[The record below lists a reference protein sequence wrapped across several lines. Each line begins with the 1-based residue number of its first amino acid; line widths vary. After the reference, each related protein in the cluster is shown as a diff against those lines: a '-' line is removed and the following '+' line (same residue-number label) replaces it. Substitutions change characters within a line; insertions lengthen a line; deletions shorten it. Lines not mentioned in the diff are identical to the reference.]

1 MKILLLAVLILTLV
15 LGGCAPTIETPVIK
29 EPTTPVPVIPAA
41 TTQVLSESEKETE
54 ARLVDNNWTSPAE
67 VKIGNYYPGA
77 VAEWK
82 IKIHNGNDIYS
93 KFLIAYSIP
102 IKTREG
108 YSMPPEGVADW
119 VIIADSTPMLAPK
132 ETREVLVSLAIP
144 KGIVVEEKQWE
155 FQVLVLELG
164 QGNIQTQTATRWL
177 VTMR

>member
-1 MKILLLAVLILTLV
+1 MKILLLAVVVLTLV
-15 LGGCAPTIETPVIK
+15 LGGCKASTVVEAPKVATVSS
-29 EPTTPVPVIPAA
+29 VA
-41 TTQVLSESEKETE
+41 TTKVLSESEKETE

-119 VIIADSTPMLAPK
+119 VIIADSTPVLAPK

-144 KGIVVEEKQWE
+144 KGIVVEEKRWE
-155 FQVLVLELG
+155 FQISVLELG
-164 QGNIQTQTATRWL
+164 QGNIQTETATRWL